1 MSSLVSRGQKKQ
13 TMTIKIMIFS
23 SEFIFD
29 LLRQKR
35 VIPETSAPYT
45 TYGDDHKHF
54 NLELSKLQT
63 TKQTTK
69 TLLINK

>member
-1 MSSLVSRGQKKQ
+1 MSV
-13 TMTIKIMIFS
+13 
-23 SEFIFD
+23 
-29 LLRQKR
+29 
-35 VIPETSAPYT
+35 PYT